1 MDTTTLVALG
11 IPGLIGALALAV
23 PVVSRGLATAAERR
37 ANAALAT
44 ANAKKLE
51 AEAKKLEAEAARS
64 REETTGRFAKV
75 AEDGYRDAREDLSEC
90 EQVREALRIEIDVER
105 RARITLA
112 AECSQREKSAE
123 RNIAALRERVEEL
136 ERRSVRPEA

>member
-1 MDTTTLVALG
+1 MTLDPNILLALG
-11 IPGLIGALALAV
+11 VPSLI
-23 PVVSRGLATAAERR
+23 
-37 ANAALAT
+37 AALAY
-44 ANAKKLE
+44 AFRKGADGWAKRGE
-51 AEAKKLEAEAARS
+51 AEKTKADAAKIAAEAGKE
-64 REETTGRFAKV
+64 REEVTGRFAKM

-90 EQVREALRIEIDVER
+90 EQVREALRIEIDGER

-123 RNIAALRERVEEL
+123 RNIAALRGRVEEL